1 MDNKNSLLIRKYI
14 TLVESINN
22 KLIIG
27 EKVLNEDL
35 IASAARE
42 GKLIASELEAY
53 LQIMMKDTKIA
64 NELKASG
71 IRTSEELLLALRGNK
86 LSNTLKG
93 ALELGVLKSNTK
105 NAQLIDLAS
114 ENLVRNE
121 LFNNKHAAE
130 FAKGQPAYESAL
142 KNAGYSDD
150 AITKIVQNNIIA
162 HLTGVNNVTVA
173 RYREKVQNKVIEE
186 ANKI

>member
-1 MDNKNSLLIRKYI
+1 MENKNSLFIRKYI

-22 KLIIG
+22 KLITG

-53 LQIMMKDTKIA
+53 LKIMIKDKNIAKELTKA
-64 NELKASG
+64 G
-71 IRTSEELLLALRGNK
+71 IRTSEELLLALKGNK

-105 NAQLIDLAS
+105 NAKLIDK
-114 ENLVRNE
+114 E
-121 LFNNKHAAE
+121 LLIRLF
-130 FAKGQPAYESAL
+130 PM
-142 KNAGYSDD
+142 
-150 AITKIVQNNIIA
+150 I
-162 HLTGVNNVTVA
+162 
-173 RYREKVQNKVIEE
+173 
-186 ANKI
+186 